1 MEELVLSL
9 MCVSVLSLM
18 EESLVQ
24 MVKSFIALCSHCIIS
39 CFNFLVVCNN
49 DFCANGG
56 TCEVSFVGLTCR

>member
-1 MEELVLSL
+1 MP
-9 MCVSVLSLM
+9 
-18 EESLVQ
+18 

-56 TCEVSFVGLTCR
+56 TCEISFVGLTCR